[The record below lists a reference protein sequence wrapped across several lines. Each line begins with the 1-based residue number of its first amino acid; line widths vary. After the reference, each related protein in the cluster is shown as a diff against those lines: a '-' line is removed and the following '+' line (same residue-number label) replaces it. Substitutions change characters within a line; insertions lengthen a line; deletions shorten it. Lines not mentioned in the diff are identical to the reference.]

1 MSQAIGWLLE
11 DPIAVYVTVG
21 IVVSFV
27 QHFREMKLIEKRAAN
42 ISAQMQKPK
51 IMMMTRS
58 LKMAVLGFGLICS
71 TELQAKCSCQC
82 FNGWMRSVCS
92 GPGDTV
98 PATCP
103 AQACAV
109 TGPTVLPVQ
118 PPQVPPPG
126 TSVCKQQGG
135 RNVCR

>member
-1 MSQAIGWLLE
+1 M
-11 DPIAVYVTVG
+11 
-21 IVVSFV
+21 
-27 QHFREMKLIEKRAAN
+27 REQMK
-42 ISAQMQKPK
+42 
-51 IMMMTRS
+51 MMRS
-58 LKMAVLGFGLICS
+58 LTIAALSVWLVYPTIA
-71 TELQAKCSCQC
+71 QAKCSCQC

-126 TSVCKQQGG
+126 TSVCNQQGG
-135 RNVCR
+135 RNICR